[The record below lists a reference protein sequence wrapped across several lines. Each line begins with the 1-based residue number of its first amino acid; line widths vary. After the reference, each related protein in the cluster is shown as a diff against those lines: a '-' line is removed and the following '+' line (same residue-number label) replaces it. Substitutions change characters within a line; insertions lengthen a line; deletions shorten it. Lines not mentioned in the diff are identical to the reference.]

1 MAFEAAVE
9 MTEVFLRELV
19 RALLR
24 DCCIP
29 REAPA
34 QMWGGEG
41 SGWLCDVCGQPI
53 AHGEA
58 EYELLF
64 AGPVDSSLHLH
75 PSCYQAW
82 EIERRR
88 PWQDD
93 CACMGPQ

>member
-1 MAFEAAVE
+1 MAAFEAVVE
-9 MTEVFLRELV
+9 VTMREVLLRELV

-24 DCCIP
+24 DCYLP

-41 SGWLCDVCGQPI
+41 SGWRCDVCGHPI

-64 AGPVDSSLHLH
+64 TRPGDSGLHLH
-75 PSCYQAW
+75 RPCYEMW
-82 EIERRR
+82 EIERQR
-88 PWQDD
+88 P
-93 CACMGPQ
+93 